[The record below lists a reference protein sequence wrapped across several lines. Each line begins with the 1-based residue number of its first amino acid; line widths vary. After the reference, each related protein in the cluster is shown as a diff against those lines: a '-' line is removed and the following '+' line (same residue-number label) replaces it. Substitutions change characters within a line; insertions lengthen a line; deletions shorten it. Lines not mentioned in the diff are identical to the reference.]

1 MNIINIEHISK
12 IFGDKVIFQDAS
24 CGIQEGDKIGI
35 IGINGTGKTTFLN
48 ILAGKEEADEGSAV
62 RQNGIRLA
70 YLTQHPEY
78 AKEDTVFSFA
88 CKDTDES
95 DWQAMSEVKS
105 ILNRLGF
112 TDYEEKMEHLSG
124 GQKKKAALARTLAGN
139 FDVLLLDEP
148 TNHLDE
154 AMLQWL
160 EDYLNRFKGTV
171 IMVTHD
177 RYFLDRVSNRI
188 LEISHGSIYSYEA
201 NYSKFL
207 ELKAQREEMELASE
221 RKRQSI
227 LRIEME
233 WAKRGCRAR
242 TTKQRARLD
251 RLEALKNGSAPV
263 SDAVAEL
270 DSVETR
276 MGKKTVELHHV
287 TKGYG
292 EKKLIEDFNYI
303 LLKNQCLGIIGP
315 NGCGKSTLL
324 KLMAGKIQPDAGE
337 VEIGETIRMG
347 YFAQDVPDMDSN
359 QRVIDYIRDIAEYV
373 PTRDG
378 KITASQMLERF
389 LFTPDM
395 QYAPV
400 SRLSGGEKKRLHL
413 LSILMQAPNFLALDE
428 VTNDI
433 DIPTM
438 AILEDYLTS
447 FSGIIVAVSHDRY
460 FLDNIA
466 DRIFAFDADGHL
478 RQYEGGYTDYL
489 ETKKAREAVKMEA
502 SENADGLAKQGMSSK
517 AGSTAGAATDTQTN
531 ASRSSTKDWKQN
543 RPVKL
548 KFTYKEQREYE
559 TIDDEI
565 AKLEAKV
572 SALDADILANA
583 TNSGKL
589 NELTKEKTQA
599 EQELDEKMDRWVY
612 LNDLA
617 EKIAAQK

>member
-48 ILAGKEEADEGSAV
+48 ILAGKEETDEGSVV
-62 RQNGIRLA
+62 RQKGIRLA

-251 RLEALKNGSAPV
+251 RLEALKKGNAPV
-263 SDAVAEL
+263 SDGVAEL

-292 EKKLIEDFNYI
+292 EKKLIEDFSYI
-303 LLKNQCLGIIGP
+303 FLKNQCLGIIGP

-337 VEIGETIRMG
+337 VETGETIRMG

-466 DRIFAFDADGHL
+466 DRIFAFDAEGHL

-489 ETKKAREAVKMEA
+489 ETKKAREAVKMEVSA
-502 SENADGLAKQGMSSK
+502 NADGLAKQGMSSK
-517 AGSTAGAATDTQTN
+517 AGDTVGAATDTQTN
-531 ASRSSTKDWKQN
+531 ASGSITKDWKQN

-583 TNSGKL
+583 TNS
-589 NELTKEKTQA
+589 
-599 EQELDEKMDRWVY
+599 
-612 LNDLA
+612 
-617 EKIAAQK
+617 